1 MNLVG
6 ICNPANFTK
15 TISSMTELVTDKSH
29 NTLELNF
36 KEAQRVATILKIE
49 NNFLADQP
57 LNEILLQMLFK
68 NGAFVSQIQDFAEQ
82 IGEMEEP

>member
-1 MNLVG
+1 M
-6 ICNPANFTK
+6 
-15 TISSMTELVTDKSH
+15 
-29 NTLELNF
+29 
-36 KEAQRVATILKIE
+36 ATILKIE
-49 NNFLADQP
+49 TNFLAEQP